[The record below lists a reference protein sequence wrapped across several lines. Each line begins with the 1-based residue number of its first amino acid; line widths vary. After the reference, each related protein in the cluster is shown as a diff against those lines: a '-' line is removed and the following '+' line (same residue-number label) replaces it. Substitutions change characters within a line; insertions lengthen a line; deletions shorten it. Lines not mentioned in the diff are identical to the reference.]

1 MSFHHD
7 SWNIL
12 VGLLVGIGYYALSW
26 GRDIFYHSYL
36 HGNDFMDKARFPFNK
51 LSLDRNPGSCIIFY
65 LLISVQFGCC
75 VTVQA

>member
-51 LSLDRNPGSCIIFY
+51 LSLDRKKKKKKKKKKKEKGGI
-65 LLISVQFGCC
+65 
-75 VTVQA
+75 